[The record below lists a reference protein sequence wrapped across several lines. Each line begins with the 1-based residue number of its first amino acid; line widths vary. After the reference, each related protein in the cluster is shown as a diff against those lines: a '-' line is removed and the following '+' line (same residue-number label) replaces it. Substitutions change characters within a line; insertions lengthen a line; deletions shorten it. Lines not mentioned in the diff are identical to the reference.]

1 MEYLLVTDLRF
12 KVESLEDLPTL
23 KTIMDTNNLK
33 PNFSELARELG
44 VDPRTVKKYYEYL
57 LVLLVKET
65 IYIIAIC
72 IIKTIKNSCLF
83 IFIINEVKW

>member
-44 VDPRTVKKYYEYL
+44 VDPRTVKKIL
-57 LVLLVKET
+57 
-65 IYIIAIC
+65 
-72 IIKTIKNSCLF
+72 
-83 IFIINEVKW
+83 